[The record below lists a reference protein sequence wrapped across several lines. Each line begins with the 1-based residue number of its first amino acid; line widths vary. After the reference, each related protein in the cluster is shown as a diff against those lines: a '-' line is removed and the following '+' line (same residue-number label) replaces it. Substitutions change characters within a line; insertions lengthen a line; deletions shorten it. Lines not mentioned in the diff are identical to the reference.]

1 MQLARSSRPVHKTQ
15 RTCVTMN
22 HTETTDYK
30 GVPSDFSALSAEF
43 DSVGEAL
50 AKACPASGGRVAAAG
65 QTSHALGRVSP
76 GS

>member
-1 MQLARSSRPVHKTQ
+1 
-15 RTCVTMN
+15 MN

-43 DSVGEAL
+43 AVGEAL
-50 AKACPASGGRVAAAG
+50 AKACPSSGGRVAAPG
-65 QTSHALGRVSP
+65 VRLVGRVSP